1 MKLLLHC
8 CCAPCLIYPLQQL
21 RAKGFVVEGI
31 FYNPNI
37 HPVSEY
43 KKRKETVEDF
53 SRTSGID
60 IIYPDYQ
67 PEEFFQAVSP
77 YSVSLPQGEREKR
90 CFLCWQMRLKKTAL
104 IAKEKRFDCF
114 STTLLVSPY
123 QNQEILKKIGDEAS
137 KDTSVNFYYEDF
149 RAGFRQA
156 HQEAR
161 SKGMYCQKYCGCVY
175 SQPSAIS

>member
-21 RAKGFVVEGI
+21 RAKGFEVTGM

-37 HPVSEY
+37 HPFSEY
-43 KKRKETVEDF
+43 KKRREAVRNF
-53 SRTSGID
+53 SKGVDIN
-60 IIYPDYQ
+60 IIYQDYQ
-67 PEEFFQAVSP
+67 PEEFFQAVNLKEKAP
-77 YSVSLPQGEREKR
+77 ER
-90 CFLCWQMRLKKTAL
+90 CLLCWRMRLKEAADS
-104 IAKEKRFDCF
+104 AKNLGLEHF

-123 QNQEILKKIGDEAS
+123 QNQEVLKNIGFDIAKE
-137 KDTSVNFYYEDF
+137 KGIIFYYEDF

-161 SKGMYCQKYCGCVY
+161 SKGMYCQNYCGCIY
-175 SQPSAIS
+175 SEMERSK